1 MSSQKFKYDTTIKDL
16 ENEITTLT
24 EQLIQSHQLNTEH
37 DELMKQTAI
46 LQNSM
51 SDLENQ
57 NDTMRKTIES
67 YQQRFS
73 ELQINNDKA
82 QFEVIY
88 NFCLFIRLMR
98 V

>member
-16 ENEITTLT
+16 ENEITALT

-37 DELMKQTAI
+37 EELMKQTAI

-51 SDLENQ
+51 LDLENQ
-57 NDTMRKTIES
+57 NDMMNRTIES

-73 ELQINNDKA
+73 ELQVNLDKA
-82 QFEVIY
+82 QFEV
-88 NFCLFIRLMR
+88 
-98 V
+98 